1 VNYISHANGQTLDVE
16 GDEEEE
22 GEEEEEW
29 VEEEEVEEES
39 DEVRDLLST
48 HSDWLRM

>member
-1 VNYISHANGQTLDVE
+1 MSQMVVP
-16 GDEEEE
+16 E

-29 VEEEEVEEES
+29 VEQEEVEKEP
-39 DEVRDLLST
+39 DAFRDLLST